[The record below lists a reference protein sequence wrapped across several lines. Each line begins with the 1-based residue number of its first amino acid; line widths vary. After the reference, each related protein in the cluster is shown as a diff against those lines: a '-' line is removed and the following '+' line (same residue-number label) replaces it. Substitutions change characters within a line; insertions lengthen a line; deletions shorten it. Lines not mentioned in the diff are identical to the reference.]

1 MQPIPIN
8 SKINQSELPSPSGRG
23 GEPMVR
29 WGEGSPTNLYDLPY
43 DELTTFVKQLGQ
55 PKYRAKQ
62 IWEWLY
68 INFAQSFDEM
78 TNLPKSL
85 RETLKQS
92 ATLSTLTPVL
102 AQHSSDEQ
110 TVKKLFQLPD
120 GQLIETVLMG
130 YDKRQTICISTQ
142 AGCAMNCVFCATGQM
157 GFYRNLSVGEIVAQV
172 THFCRELADDDKHLT
187 NIVMMGMGEPLHNY
201 ANTLTALDRITDAT
215 GINLGARKIT
225 ISTVGLV
232 PAIRKYADEQR
243 QTPLAISLHAAT
255 DEERGK
261 LLPVNRRWKIADL
274 MAACEYYIEKTG
286 RRLTFEWALINGE
299 NDTIE
304 QATALSELLE
314 GILCHVNLI
323 PLNPTGGFDGGP
335 SSRER
340 VNAFQAKL
348 AEYGVSST
356 VRVRRGID
364 IQAGCGQLRDR
375 VIAEAYQEKGS
386 KIDF

>member
-1 MQPIPIN
+1 MTTNAPIPI
-8 SKINQSELPSPSGRG
+8 SINNDPALP
-23 GEPMVR
+23 
-29 WGEGSPTNLYDLPY
+29 NLYDFSLE
-43 DELTTFVKQLGQ
+43 ELTNFVKQFGQ
-55 PKYRAKQ
+55 PAYRARQ

-68 INFAQSFDEM
+68 VKYAQSFDEM
-78 TNLPKSL
+78 TNLSKSL
-85 RETLKQS
+85 RETLKRS
-92 ATLSTLTPVL
+92 ASLSTLKPVL
-102 AQHSSDEQ
+102 TQHSSDEQ

-130 YDKRQTICISTQ
+130 YEKRQTICISTQ

-157 GFYRNLSVGEIVAQV
+157 GFYRNLTVAEIVAQV
-172 THFCRELADDDKHLT
+172 THFCRELADDGKHLT

-201 ANTLTALDRITDAT
+201 ANTITALDRITDAS

-232 PAIRKYADEQR
+232 PAIRKYADEKR

-255 DEERGK
+255 DDERGK
-261 LLPVNRRWKIADL
+261 LLPINRRWKIADL
-274 MAACEYYIEKTG
+274 IDACNYYIEQTG

-299 NDTIE
+299 NDTLE
-304 QATALSELLE
+304 QATALGELLK
-314 GILCHVNLI
+314 GMLCHVNLI

-335 SSRER
+335 SSREC
-340 VNAFQAKL
+340 VNDFQAKL

-375 VIAEAYQEKGS
+375 VITEAYQVKGS
-386 KIDF
+386 KIDFSEQ

>member
-1 MQPIPIN
+1 MQPIPLDT
-8 SKINQSELPSPSGRG
+8 KIEQRQPPSSAEGGAGGAGTLP
-23 GEPMVR
+23 
-29 WGEGSPTNLYDLPY
+29 NLYDFTLE
-43 DELTTFVKQLGQ
+43 ELTDFIKQLGQ
-55 PKYRAKQ
+55 PTYRAKQ

-78 TNLPKSL
+78 TNLSKSL
-85 RETLKQS
+85 RETLKRS
-92 ATLSTLTPVL
+92 ATLSTLTPVVT
-102 AQHSSDEQ
+102 QHSSDEQ

-130 YDKRQTICISTQ
+130 YEKRQTVCISTQ

-157 GFYRNLSVGEIVAQV
+157 GFYRNLTVGEIVAQV
-172 THFCRELADDDKHLT
+172 THFCRELSDEDKRLT

-201 ANTLTALDRITDAT
+201 ANTIAALDRITAEN

-232 PAIRKYADEQR
+232 PAIRNYADEQR

-261 LLPVNRRWKIADL
+261 LLPINRRWKIADL
-274 MAACEYYIEKTG
+274 MAACHYYIEQTG

-304 QATALSELLE
+304 QATALGALLE
-314 GILCHVNLI
+314 GMLCHVNLI

-340 VNAFQAKL
+340 VDDFQATL
-348 AEYGVSST
+348 SEYGVSST

-375 VIAEAYQEKGS
+375 AIAEAYQVKGS
-386 KIDF
+386 KIDFG